1 MAMDE
6 TEPADDDIDW
16 GDVGMEMPQA
26 APIDRIRRAVAVLRH
41 PAASEDPLASATQAL
56 EGVVEGTEAA
66 TEAILS
72 QIEAIETALDAVS
85 AELSPDSQARAA
97 LDNAGMAITA
107 LYEACGFQDLT
118 GQRIAK
124 VRKVLQQVDAHLE
137 ELLEIVG
144 HDQVAALPPPAERE
158 GDARLLNGPVDDA
171 SRVSQSDIDSLFD

>member
-1 MAMDE
+1 MATDE

-72 QIEAIETALDAVS
+72 Q
-85 AELSPDSQARAA
+85 
-97 LDNAGMAITA
+97 
-107 LYEACGFQDLT
+107 
-118 GQRIAK
+118 
-124 VRKVLQQVDAHLE
+124 VLQQVDAHLE